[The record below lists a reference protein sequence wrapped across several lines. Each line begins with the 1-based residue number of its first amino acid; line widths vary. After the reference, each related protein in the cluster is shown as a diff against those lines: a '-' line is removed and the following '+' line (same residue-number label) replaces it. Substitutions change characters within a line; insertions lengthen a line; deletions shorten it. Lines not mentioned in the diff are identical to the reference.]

1 MHNDSS
7 EISQEI
13 DIWLVYSCLHTKTDS
28 GFEKST
34 LVRGLKE
41 VIRWGKGANSW
52 AKWDSAEARKSHQTC
67 TAQKSENKKTK
78 SESEN

>member
-1 MHNDSS
+1 MHKDSS
-7 EISQEI
+7 ETSQES
-13 DIWLVYSCLHTKTDS
+13 DIRLVYSCLQTRTDS

-41 VIRWGKGANSW
+41 VILGGKGANSW

-67 TAQKSENKKTK
+67 TVQK